1 MPEVSKVTKDDG
13 YGNGLIPAEKEK
25 SGGTIMVKVA
35 VLGYGNIGS
44 GVVTVIQ
51 ENEKLIE
58 KKIDQEIEVKYV
70 LDLRDFPGDPMEDK
84 LVHDVNVILGDPEIN
99 IVCETMG
106 GVEPAYT
113 FSKKALLA
121 GKSVCTSNKELVAA
135 HGAELL
141 EVARKQ
147 NVNYMFEASVG
158 GGIPIIRPLRTSLA
172 QEEILSIT
180 GILNGTT
187 NYILTKMENEGLAFE
202 TVLAR
207 AQEKGYAEKNP
218 DADILGYDA
227 CRKIAILTS
236 LAYGKKV
243 NFEDITTEGIT
254 AITAVD
260 FAYAKKMGV
269 TIKLFAKSVKKGDKY
284 YALVAPFIVGPE
296 NPLYAVKGV
305 FNAILVNCNMGGE
318 TMYYGKGAGKL
329 ATASAVVADVLD
341 CARHVGK
348 HLDIRWEEQKLEISP
363 IDGAV
368 RKFFVRVSCTDEA
381 KIRKHF
387 GDVEMYTDIVAGE
400 CGFVTEEMT
409 EAEYREKAA
418 KFGSVLSMIR
428 VD

>member
-1 MPEVSKVTKDDG
+1 MIKAA
-13 YGNGLIPAEKEK
+13 I
-25 SGGTIMVKVA
+25 
-35 VLGYGNIGS
+35 LGYGTVGS
-44 GVVTVIQ
+44 GVYEVIKK
-51 ENEKLIE
+51 NKDIITNKLG
-58 KKIDQEIEVKYV
+58 DEIQVKYV
-70 LDLRDFPGDPMEDK
+70 LDLREFEGDPVQEV
-84 LVHDVNVILGDPEIN
+84 LVHDVDTIINDTEIA

-106 GVEPAYT
+106 GEHPAYEFT
-113 FSKKALLA
+113 KRALES
-121 GKSVCTSNKELVAA
+121 GKSVCTSNKELVEK
-135 HGAELL
+135 HGPELIQ
-141 EVARKQ
+141 VAKEHKCS
-147 NVNYMFEASVG
+147 YLFEASVG

-187 NYILTKMENEGLAFE
+187 NYILTKMENEGLAFG
-202 TVLAR
+202 TALAR

-254 AITAVD
+254 AITDVD
-260 FAYAKKMGV
+260 FAYAKKMGA

-284 YALVAPFIVGPE
+284 YALVAPFIVRPE

-341 CARHVGK
+341 LARHIGR
-348 HLDIRWEEQKLEISP
+348 HLDIRWEDRKLEISP
-363 IDGAV
+363 IDSAV
-368 RKFFVRVSCTDEA
+368 RKFFVRASCTDEA
-381 KIRKHF
+381 KIRELF
-387 GDVEMYTDIVAGE
+387 GEVEMYTDVAAGE

-409 EAEYREKAA
+409 EAEYKERAA
-418 KFGSVLSMIR
+418 KSGSVLSMIR